1 MGMKIW
7 PHVALQCV
15 RKSKSGSKSIR
26 ISGEYGAKKACF
38 K

>member
-1 MGMKIW
+1 MAVW
-7 PHVALQCV
+7 PNVASQCV
-15 RKSKSGSKSIR
+15 QKDKSGSKSIR